1 MTQKEKLYFEYLT
14 IKNSIYAVK
23 GETDKQINL
32 DEFCKKG
39 RFWKEAKDSTVADL
53 QRDIENAK
61 RSLEQYKRDKKRDEW
76 FATPEGAQWKQDKE
90 AEIKHLYEQE
100 QHLMDSA
107 LQYTSKV
114 IQQLLGE
121 QFDVTSFGSRCMTIG
136 LVKEYAEDG
145 RAKALFGH
153 TFEVNFERDYFGDEK
168 HRWELNYG
176 TMGSFNLNED
186 NNTRTQYLVGLAK
199 FASDKTTVPALRD
212 YLHGYTDS
220 LHTLSSAC
228 YDAQVELKNPSV
240 LADNNE

>member
-14 IKNSIYAVK
+14 IKNEIYAVT

-32 DEFCKKG
+32 DEFCKTG
-39 RFWKEAKDSTVADL
+39 RFWKEAKDSTVAYL

-61 RSLEQYKRDKKRDEW
+61 RSLEQRKRDKKRDEW

-90 AEIKHLYEQE
+90 TEIKHLYEQE

-114 IQQLLGE
+114 IKKLLGE
-121 QFDVTSFGSRCMTIG
+121 HFDVTSFGSRSMTIG
-136 LVKEYAEDG
+136 IVKEYAEDG
-145 RAKALFGH
+145 RAEALFGH
-153 TFEVNFERDYFGDEK
+153 TFEVYFERNYFGK

-176 TMGSFNLNED
+176 TMGSFNLDED
-186 NNTRTQYLVGLAK
+186 NSTRTQYLVGLAK
-199 FASDKTTVPALRD
+199 FASDKAVVPALRD
-212 YLHGYTDS
+212 YLNGYTDS

-228 YDAQVELKNPSV
+228 YDAQAELKNPKA
-240 LADNNE
+240 LAA

>member
-90 AEIKHLYEQE
+90 AEITC
-100 QHLMDSA
+100 
-107 LQYTSKV
+107 TSRNSTLWIV
-114 IQQLLGE
+114 LCSTQ
-121 QFDVTSFGSRCMTIG
+121 
-136 LVKEYAEDG
+136 
-145 RAKALFGH
+145 AK
-153 TFEVNFERDYFGDEK
+153 
-168 HRWELNYG
+168 
-176 TMGSFNLNED
+176 
-186 NNTRTQYLVGLAK
+186 
-199 FASDKTTVPALRD
+199 
-212 YLHGYTDS
+212 
-220 LHTLSSAC
+220 LSSS
-228 YDAQVELKNPSV
+228 Y
-240 LADNNE
+240 LANSST